1 VGLVVINHVRVNQ
14 KGNNMKD
21 LLLSLI
27 NITIGVLGVVF
38 LYATTHESTLSRNF
52 NKTVDAKA

>member
-38 LYATTHESTLSRNF
+38 LYATTHESTLSS
-52 NKTVDAKA
+52 